1 MMANHSAGSETSN
14 IFSRVLV
21 SLYKGVLYRDTSE
34 ELWNC
39 LINES
44 ARVMDHFSVIGLQL
58 MIDESEGYAFLRY
71 FPATEEFMGDNAE
84 IPRLIA
90 RRPLTFHVS
99 LILALLRKRLA
110 EFDAGGEGTR
120 LVLTREEILEMVGI
134 FMPDG
139 SNEARLLEK
148 IEGSIN
154 KIHDMGFI
162 RSLKN
167 QSHVY
172 EVLGIIKA
180 FVDAE
185 WLGEL
190 DRRLENYSSHI
201 LPNLPDLE
209 DEAK

>member
-1 MMANHSAGSETSN
+1 MTNPAAKPETNN

-21 SLYKGVLYRDTSE
+21 SLYKGVLYRDASE
-34 ELWNC
+34 EIWNG
-39 LINES
+39 LIAET

-58 MIDESEGYAFLRY
+58 MIDESEGYAYLRY
-71 FPATEEFMGDNAE
+71 FPATEEFMGDNAG

-90 RRPLTFHVS
+90 KRPLTFHVS
-99 LILALLRKRLA
+99 LVLALLRKRLA
-110 EFDAGGEGTR
+110 EFEAGGEGTR

-148 IEGSIN
+148 IEACIN

-162 RSLKN
+162 RALKN

-185 WLGEL
+185 WLGEF
-190 DRRLENYSSHI
+190 DRRLDDYRSHI
-201 LPNLPDLE
+201 LSSLPDSE